1 MSDISAILTS
11 GTVSL
16 TANTDYSGLT
26 LTLDNATIKTE
37 NSTFSNSGTLAVV
50 LVGNNVL
57 SSESSSA
64 VILSNSGILTI
75 GGTGKLT
82 LSGSS
87 AGIQNNENSSIALN
101 GGTLEMNGTSF
112 GFYGSDNSSLT
123 LNSGTLDMKGGSS
136 GYYGTS
142 SSALTVNDGV
152 LMAKGGS
159 ASIRIMKDGQMT
171 LASGVAITQPYGAK
185 WDNSGAS
192 TWDVTDAT
200 GHTIT
205 SQVTIAKGA
214 VAAELAY
221 SASTGTAT
229 CGETPSLPTL
239 TNPYSLPI
247 TYSSSNTTVATV
259 GNDGKVTV
267 LSPGTTTI
275 TASFDGSATY
285 LAASVSYTL
294 TVNEAITEV
303 EMSFTS
309 STPLTAIVGTEFT
322 EPTLSTT
329 PKVTVTYSSS
339 NPLVATVNETTG
351 KVTPLT
357 SGSTTITAS
366 YAGNGTLSPKSAF
379 YTLTVNAKEFN
390 ASIGSVILTTD
401 HIKVPGR
408 LTDDLGSN
416 LTGGTVS
423 LTCETDY
430 SSPKLTL
437 NGATITNTGTSS
449 LSVSSGG
456 TLALVLEGDNQIT
469 STVVPLQN
477 HGTLNISGTGK
488 LTLSGAAHGIENDG
502 SITLNEGTLDV
513 TGTQLGYYGNTVSSN
528 LTISDGVLMAT
539 GGTASIRA
547 KGSMVLGEGVAITQP
562 LGAQKGTGE
571 IWDVVDASGH
581 TITSKVT
588 IAKGAVAAGLD
599 YSATEGTATYGV
611 APTSLPTL
619 TNTHSLPITYSS
631 SNTAVATINSEGA
644 VTILHPGTTTITASF
659 DGSATYLA
667 ASASYT
673 LTVNKGTPVLTF
685 SATEATA
692 TYGTTPNVLSLTV
705 QPEEL
710 LSSINYISTIED
722 KATVGTDK
730 KIQIK
735 KKGLTY
741 IKAIFAGNEYYK
753 AAEAQYA
760 LTINP
765 ATATLQFGND
775 EVNCKVGETISSQ
788 TAQTSPGELTVTY
801 SSSLPDVAG
810 VDETTGKVTAS
821 QAGTATIT
829 GTVNTDQ
836 YYGTKSY
843 QVTITKNANDLA
855 FEKTEVSAA
864 YGDVFTPPTLINPHE
879 LGVNYSS
886 SDHSVALVDPISGV
900 VTFKTT
906 GEVDITADFVGN
918 GKYEAGNATYHLTIT
933 KKNAALAFAQ
943 PTATATY
950 SAAFTELALTN
961 PNHLTVTYESSEP
974 TVATVA
980 TDGKVTVLKTGETTI
995 SAKFTGNTLYNAST
1009 VSYVLTVNP
1018 KIVSSPTITL
1028 SATSFTYDGTAK
1040 QPSVTVKDGST
1051 TIPASEYTIGYS
1063 NNTNVGTATVTIT
1076 DNAGGNYTVSG
1087 STTFAIAAADGS
1099 LTPPVGKTGLVFS
1112 GTAQNLITAGSSTTG
1127 TVQYSLDGT
1136 TYGTAIPQ
1144 GTDAKEY
1151 TIYYKV
1157 VAKAG
1162 YKDVAPASFKVAIA
1176 AKSVSSPTITL
1187 SATSFTYDGTAKQP
1201 TVTVKD
1207 GSTTI
1212 PASEYTVGYSNNTN
1226 VGTATVTITDKAG
1239 GNYTVSGTTTFAIA
1253 AADGSLTPPVGK
1265 TGLIFSGTAQNLITA
1280 GSSTTG
1286 TVQYSLDGTTYGTAI
1301 PQGTDAKEY
1310 TIYYKVVAKAGY
1322 KDVAPASFKVAIA
1335 AKSVSSPTITLSAT
1349 SFTYDGTA
1357 KQPTVTVKDGS
1368 TTIPASEY
1376 TVGYSNNTNVGT
1388 ATVTI
1393 TDKAGGNYTVSG
1405 TTTFV
1410 IVLRGDA
1417 NGDNKVD
1424 VSDIVEMVNAKAGR
1438 ASAKFKM
1445 ANADIDNNGSITE
1458 TDINAVTRIIM
1469 GE

>member
-1 MSDISAILTS
+1 MTKRLLSTMMLLTS
-11 GTVSL
+11 LLGGAKALAANFPKALWFADTQKLYFVYDDVSYGTGDDRVTSYKGK
-16 TANTDYSGLT
+16 TISDYWDGPQFNNRIYTS
-26 LTLDNATIKTE
+26 DNTIK
-37 NSTFSNSGTLAVV
+37 SNCKYVV
-50 LVGNNVL
+50 IEDNF
-57 SSESSSA
+57 
-64 VILSNSGILTI
+64 
-75 GGTGKLT
+75 
-82 LSGSS
+82 SS
-87 AGIQNNENSSIALN
+87 AGMTSCWGMFQNMAALESITGLANMITSSVTSMSNMFN
-101 GGTLEMNGTSF
+101 GCTNLASINFDGVNTSNATDMQSIFSGCKTL
-112 GFYGSDNSSLT
+112 SSL
-123 LNSGTLDMKGGSS
+123 D
-136 GYYGTS
+136 
-142 SSALTVNDGV
+142 
-152 LMAKGGS
+152 
-159 ASIRIMKDGQMT
+159 
-171 LASGVAITQPYGAK
+171 
-185 WDNSGAS
+185 
-192 TWDVTDAT
+192 
-200 GHTIT
+200 
-205 SQVTIAKGA
+205 
-214 VAAELAY
+214 
-221 SASTGTAT
+221 
-229 CGETPSLPTL
+229 L
-239 TNPYSLPI
+239 TNFD
-247 TYSSSNTTVATV
+247 T
-259 GNDGKVTV
+259 GKVTV
-267 LSPGTTTI
+267 MDNMFKNCENLTSLTL
-275 TASFDGSATY
+275 GSNFKTDKIANM
-285 LAASVSYTL
+285 SYMFSNCKKLESLDL
-294 TVNEAITEV
+294 TN
-303 EMSFTS
+303 FN
-309 STPLTAIVGTEFT
+309 TAIVTNMQDMFSNCLALTSLNVTSFNTSVVTNMSNMFNNCWALPSLDLCSFDVSKVTTMYYMFNSCKELVTIYADSNWKTVATGLTSSSSMFDNCTLLKGKIAWNGNNVTNKNTVEFANPDNGYFTKRAAVIMTFTPSTSQAATVGMDFT
-322 EPTLSTT
+322 EPTLSTN
-329 PKVTVTYSSS
+329 PVEGVSGITYSSS
-339 NPLVATVNETTG
+339 DPTVATVIETTG
-351 KVTPLT
+351 EVTPLST
-357 SGSTTITAS
+357 GSTTITAS
-366 YAGNGTLSPKSAF
+366 YPGNGSTLLSNSAS
-379 YTLTVNAKEFN
+379 YTLNVTAIKYNAY
-390 ASIGSVILTTD
+390 IGGVQLTTD
-401 HIKVPGR
+401 HINVPGR
-408 LTDDLGSN
+408 LAENLGSN

-423 LTCETDY
+423 LTAETDY

-437 NGATITNTGTSS
+437 NGATITNTGTSP

-456 TLALVLEGDNQIT
+456 TLALELEGNNQIT
-469 STVVPLQN
+469 STVIPLQN
-477 HGTLNISGTGK
+477 HGSLTISGTGT
-488 LTLSGAAHGIENDG
+488 LTLSGASHGITNYG
-502 SITLNEGTLDV
+502 SITLDGGTLDV
-513 TGTQLGYYGNTVSSN
+513 TGTKIGYDGTDASSN
-528 LTISDGVLMAT
+528 LTINGGVLMAT
-539 GGTASIRA
+539 GSNASLKSIGDITL
-547 KGSMVLGEGVAITQP
+547 GSGVAFTQP
-562 LGAQKGTGE
+562 LGAK
-571 IWDVVDASGH
+571 WDKSASQYVTDASGH

-588 IAKGAVAAGLD
+588 IAKGAVDAELV
-599 YSATEGTATYGV
+599 YSASTGTATYGV
-611 APTSLPTL
+611 APTGLPTL

-741 IKAIFAGNEYYK
+741 IKAIFNGNEYYN
-753 AAEAQYA
+753 AANAQYA

-788 TAQTSPGELTVTY
+788 TALTSPGGLTVTY
-801 SSSLPDVAG
+801 SSNLPSVAG

-886 SDHSVALVDPISGV
+886 SNHSVALVDPISGV

-950 SAAFTELALTN
+950 SEAFTEPALTN
-961 PNHLTVTYESSEP
+961 PNSLTVTYESSEP

-1018 KIVSSPTITL
+1018 KTVSSPTITL

-1040 QPSVTVKDGST
+1040 QPTVTVKDGST
-1051 TIPASEYTIGYS
+1051 TIPASEYTVGYS

-1076 DNAGGNYTVSG
+1076 DKTGGNYTVSG

-1162 YKDVAPASFKVAIA
+1162 YKDVAPASFKVTI
-1176 AKSVSSPTITL
+1176 SP
-1187 SATSFTYDGTAKQP
+1187 
-1201 TVTVKD
+1201 
-1207 GSTTI
+1207 
-1212 PASEYTVGYSNNTN
+1212 
-1226 VGTATVTITDKAG
+1226 
-1239 GNYTVSGTTTFAIA
+1239 
-1253 AADGSLTPPVGK
+1253 K
-1265 TGLIFSGTAQNLITA
+1265 T
-1280 GSSTTG
+1280 
-1286 TVQYSLDGTTYGTAI
+1286 
-1301 PQGTDAKEY
+1301 
-1310 TIYYKVVAKAGY
+1310 
-1322 KDVAPASFKVAIA
+1322 
-1335 AKSVSSPTITLSAT
+1335 VSSPTITLSAT

-1445 ANADIDNNGSITE
+1445 ANADIDNNGTITE

>member
-1 MSDISAILTS
+1 MTKRILSTMMLLTS
-11 GTVSL
+11 LLGGSISKALAANSAKAIWCESNKTLYFVYDDVIYSNNGTGNC
-16 TANTDYSGLT
+16 TYD
-26 LTLDNATIKTE
+26 DNNITNYWT
-37 NSTFSNSGTLAVV
+37 GTLVTDPNYRQYINDNTTNGVV
-50 LVGNNVL
+50 KNCKNV
-57 SSESSSA
+57 
-64 VILSNSGILTI
+64 VIQDNF
-75 GGTGKLT
+75 
-82 LSGSS
+82 SS
-87 AGIQNNENSSIALN
+87 AGMTNCWGMFKGLAALESITGLAYMITSNVTSMDCMFSGCTSLESIDFTGVNTSEVMYMQAVFQDCSSLSSIIWTGFDTSKVTLMNQLFAGCSAL
-101 GGTLEMNGTSF
+101 TSLDLSNF
-112 GFYGSDNSSLT
+112 NTSEVTNMSYMFYNCENLTSLT
-123 LNSGTLDMKGGSS
+123 LGSNFKTDKVTNMSYMFYRCKKLASLDVTSFNTAAVTNMSNLFYYCEALTTLDLSHFDVSKVTDMSYMFFFNKELVTIYCNDNWNTKTPTSTDMFHECRKLEGAIKYDGSKVTAAYANPDN
-136 GYYGTS
+136 GYFTNR
-142 SSALTVNDGV
+142 AAV
-152 LMAKGGS
+152 LMS
-159 ASIRIMKDGQMT
+159 FSTSD
-171 LASGVAITQPYGAK
+171 PY
-185 WDNSGAS
+185 WDNTS
-192 TWDVTDAT
+192 T
-200 GHTIT
+200 
-205 SQVTIAKGA
+205 
-214 VAAELAY
+214 
-221 SASTGTAT
+221 
-229 CGETPSLPTL
+229 
-239 TNPYSLPI
+239 
-247 TYSSSNTTVATV
+247 ATV
-259 GNDGKVTV
+259 GMD
-267 LSPGTTTI
+267 
-275 TASFDGSATY
+275 
-285 LAASVSYTL
+285 
-294 TVNEAITEV
+294 
-303 EMSFTS
+303 
-309 STPLTAIVGTEFT
+309 FT
-322 EPTLSTT
+322 EPTLSTN
-329 PKVTVTYSSS
+329 PVEGVSGITYSSS
-339 NPLVATVNETTG
+339 DPTVATVIRTTG
-351 KVTPLT
+351 EVTPLST
-357 SGSTTITAS
+357 GSTTITAS
-366 YAGNGTLSPKSAF
+366 YPGNGSTLLSNSAS
-379 YTLTVNAKEFN
+379 YTLTVTAIKYNAY
-390 ASIGSVILTTD
+390 IGGVQLTTD
-401 HIKVPGR
+401 HINVPGR
-408 LTDDLGSN
+408 LAENLGSN

-423 LTCETDY
+423 LTAETDY

-437 NGATITNTGTSS
+437 NGATITNTGTSP
-449 LSVSSGG
+449 LSVSTGG
-456 TLALVLEGDNQIT
+456 TLALELEGNNQIT

-477 HGTLNISGTGK
+477 HGSLTISGTGT
-488 LTLSGAAHGIENDG
+488 LTLSGASHGITNDG
-502 SITLNEGTLDV
+502 SINLDGGTLDV
-513 TGTQLGYYGNTVSSN
+513 TGTTIGYDGTDASSN
-528 LTISDGVLMAT
+528 LTINGGVLMAT
-539 GGTASIRA
+539 GSNASLKSIGDITL
-547 KGSMVLGEGVAITQP
+547 GSGVAFTQP
-562 LGAQKGTGE
+562 LGAK
-571 IWDVVDASGH
+571 WDKSASQYVTDASGH

-588 IAKGAVAAGLD
+588 IAKGAVAAGLA

-611 APTSLPTL
+611 APTGLPTL

-741 IKAIFAGNEYYK
+741 IKAIFNASEYYN
-753 AAEAQYA
+753 AANAQYA

-765 ATATLQFGND
+765 ATATLQFGHD

-788 TAQTSPGELTVTY
+788 TALTSPGGLTVTY
-801 SSSLPDVAG
+801 SSNLPSVAG

-950 SAAFTELALTN
+950 GAAFTEPALTN
-961 PNHLTVTYESSEP
+961 PNSLTVTYESSEP

-980 TDGKVTVLKTGETTI
+980 TDGKVTVLKAGETTI
-995 SAKFTGNTLYNAST
+995 SAKFAGNGIYEAST

-1018 KIVSSPTITL
+1018 KT
-1028 SATSFTYDGTAK
+1028 
-1040 QPSVTVKDGST
+1040 
-1051 TIPASEYTIGYS
+1051 
-1063 NNTNVGTATVTIT
+1063 
-1076 DNAGGNYTVSG
+1076 
-1087 STTFAIAAADGS
+1087 
-1099 LTPPVGKTGLVFS
+1099 
-1112 GTAQNLITAGSSTTG
+1112 
-1127 TVQYSLDGT
+1127 
-1136 TYGTAIPQ
+1136 
-1144 GTDAKEY
+1144 
-1151 TIYYKV
+1151 
-1157 VAKAG
+1157 
-1162 YKDVAPASFKVAIA
+1162 
-1176 AKSVSSPTITL
+1176 VSSPTITL

-1265 TGLIFSGTAQNLITA
+1265 TGLVFSGTAQNLITA

-1322 KDVAPASFKVAIA
+1322 KDVA
-1335 AKSVSSPTITLSAT
+1335 
-1349 SFTYDGTA
+1349 DGSE
-1357 KQPTVTVKDGS
+1357 KKPTVTVKDGS
-1368 TTIPASEY
+1368 TTIPTSEY
-1376 TVGYSNNTNVGT
+1376 TVGYSNNKNVGI
-1388 ATVTI
+1388 ATVII

-1417 NGDNKVD
+1417 NGDNKVN
-1424 VSDIVEMVNAKAGR
+1424 VADIVAIVNHKKGIAVEG
-1438 ASAKFKM
+1438 FD
-1445 ANADIDNNGSITE
+1445 ANAADVNGDSSADEKDIELIQK
-1458 TDINAVTRIIM
+1458 IIL